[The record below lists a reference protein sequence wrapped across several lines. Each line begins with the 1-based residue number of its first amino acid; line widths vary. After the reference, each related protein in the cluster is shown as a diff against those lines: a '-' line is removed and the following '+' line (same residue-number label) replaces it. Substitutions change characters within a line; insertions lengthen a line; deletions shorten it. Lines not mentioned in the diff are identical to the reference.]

1 MGAPAARPEFLRG
14 LNILPGFPADRSECT
29 SGRTRPRRANSD
41 RGASSDY
48 LGAVDAFG
56 VLAVSSSASQRAF
69 KADLRA
75 QRVCL
80 DARAV
85 G

>member
-1 MGAPAARPEFLRG
+1 MLETQAAQPAAMYLVDG
-14 LNILPGFPADRSECT
+14 AFPTGRNGCT
-29 SGRTRPRRANSD
+29 NS
-41 RGASSDY
+41 SSDA
-48 LGAVDAFG
+48 GADDFDAADALAG
-56 VLAVSSSASQRAF
+56 VVAASSSASQRWF
-69 KADLRA
+69 NADLRA